1 MSILG
6 LNSLKK
12 FPIFIFRQGLSISGA
27 LSYVIERINECP
39 CFFGDYGVELD
50 FEFIDTQGLQEK
62 ATEAIVDLIC
72 DDIAA
77 FIGPEG
83 PKCATEA
90 MVAGSKNKAM
100 ISYRYKSFSYVTL
113 S

>member
-1 MSILG
+1 M
-6 LNSLKK
+6 
-12 FPIFIFRQGLSISGA
+12 SISGA

-39 CFFGDYGVELD
+39 CFFGDHGVELD

-100 ISYRYKSFSYVTL
+100 ISYRYGLYLLFKLYYIVLLKSSLYFLVSL
-113 S
+113 

>member
-1 MSILG
+1 M
-6 LNSLKK
+6 
-12 FPIFIFRQGLSISGA
+12 SISGA

-39 CFFGDYGVELD
+39 CFFGDHGVELD

-62 ATEAIVDLIC
+62 ATEAMVDLIC

-100 ISYRYKSFSYVTL
+100 ISYRYGLYLLFKLYYIVLLKSSLYYLVSL
-113 S
+113 